1 MYSTKVTFLL
11 LLCLI
16 IPFSLRL
23 MKYEPYPAILLPSGP
38 QTVKKHQ
45 GSIKMEFKQL
55 FGINPNGHWKRIEP
69 KEFMHPA
76 PAAYLTNLTLKNMG
90 FKELKPRLFNGKY
103 KLVNHFFRFQRSN
116 SPNLNTTELR
126 VWLKQRLAKSGYQT
140 SKIRVSTYVNTISTA
155 NGEIIKRELK
165 EEKYYD
171 LD

>member
-1 MYSTKVTFLL
+1 MYSTRFTFLL

-23 MKYEPYPAILLPSGP
+23 MKYEPYPAVLLPSGP
-38 QTVKKHQ
+38 QTVKKTQ
-45 GSIKMEFKQL
+45 GSIRMEFKQV
-55 FGINPNGHWKRIEP
+55 FGLNPNNNWKRIEP

-90 FKELKPRLFNGKY
+90 FKELKPHLFNGRY
-103 KLVNHFFRFQRSN
+103 ALVNHFFRFHRGGATNSN
-116 SPNLNTTELR
+116 TEDLR
-126 VWLKQRLAKSGYQT
+126 DWLKGRLAKSGYQT

-155 NGEIIKRELK
+155 NGEITKKELK